1 MRSLHDQLAVLFGVV
16 AVCIAVPPLW
26 YVIGGPF
33 DGAVTVVD
41 AALVVGAFTLGT
53 AGATLGLQ
61 RVDDPARRFRKGIE
75 YGGLI
80 AVAGFVPLVGFVV
93 APMDG
98 LVAAVPFGVGWVLG
112 IAAAFLVGYVADRA
126 IIRRSRAETDTRLVW
141 SAKRRPERGR
151 VRLLQIATGVV
162 AFGFVVWN
170 VSSGN
175 SWMAL
180 LWVLIGGVQFGPD
193 IIRRFHRRQYEILD
207 AGLVMTVGHLPW
219 EDFDG
224 YHLTNDDLIL
234 YGNVWPFGTVA
245 FDRESVDDLEAV
257 VDALDRH
264 LPQLEGDHED
274 PSAIDNIRQEVFS

>member
-1 MRSLHDQLAVLFGVV
+1 MRSLRDRLAVLFGVV
-16 AVCIAVPPLW
+16 AVCVAVPPLW

-41 AALVVGAFTLGT
+41 IGLAVGLFVVAT
-53 AGATLGLQ
+53 AGSKLAL
-61 RVDDPARRFRKGIE
+61 RWVDHPARRFRKGIE

-93 APMDG
+93 APMDS

-151 VRLLQIATGVV
+151 VRFLQIATGVV
-162 AFGFVVWN
+162 ALGFVVWN
-170 VSSGN
+170 VSNGN
-175 SWMAL
+175 PRMVL
-180 LWVLIGGVQFGPD
+180 LWVAIGGVQFGPD
-193 IIRRFHRRQYEILD
+193 IVRRFHRRQYEILD

-224 YHLTNDDLIL
+224 YHLTDDDLIL
-234 YGNVWPFGTVA
+234 YGNVWPLGTVA
-245 FDRESVDDLEAV
+245 YDRESIDDPEAV

-264 LPQLEGDHED
+264 LPQIEGDHED
-274 PSAIDNIRQEVFS
+274 PAAIDNIRQEVFS